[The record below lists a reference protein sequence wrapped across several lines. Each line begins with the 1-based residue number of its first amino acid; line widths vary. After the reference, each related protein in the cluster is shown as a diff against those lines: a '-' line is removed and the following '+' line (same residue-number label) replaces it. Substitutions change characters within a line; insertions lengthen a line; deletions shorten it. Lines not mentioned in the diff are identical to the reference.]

1 MGIVESGN
9 IWASEV
15 KYLNDADE
23 LTHLAEWIRSEVA
36 VRSDRCE
43 GTEGEI
49 MGQFQT
55 WSRERLTNGHMLFV
69 AAFTENGNLL
79 SQWRGYCPF
88 GKGVSIGFSQAKIS
102 AVSQAADF
110 SLGPCIYD
118 SETQSK
124 IVADIV
130 DGVVEEGLRQG
141 PSTAKHPSQCY
152 YHVFEELEPL
162 ILRISALVKNRS
174 FKEEKEWRLVSPI
187 HTNFVT
193 APIKYREGS
202 TMLIPYLEIPLQW
215 GADTVDIEHLYIGP
229 TPTPN
234 LSMTS
239 AGRYLRKHVTC
250 PRISNSMSPFR
261 G

>member
-1 MGIVESGN
+1 MGIVESGK

-23 LTHLAEWIRSEVA
+23 LTHLAAWIRSEVA
-36 VRSDRCE
+36 VRSDRCKGPE
-43 GTEGEI
+43 REI
-49 MGQFQT
+49 MDQFQT

-69 AAFTENGNLL
+69 TAFTENGNLL

-88 GKGVSIGFSQAKIS
+88 GKGVSIGFSQAKIA
-102 AVSQAADF
+102 AVSQAAEF

-118 SETQSK
+118 SETQGR

-141 PSTAKHPSQCY
+141 PTTAKHASQCY

-187 HTNFVT
+187 HTNFAVD
-193 APIKYREGS
+193 PIKYREGS
-202 TMLIPYLEIPLQW
+202 TMLIPYLEIPLHW
-215 GADTVDIEHLYIGP
+215 GADEVDIEHLYIGP

-234 LSMTS
+234 LSLTS
-239 AGRYLRKHVTC
+239 AARYLRKHVNC